1 MFNFK
6 SVALSLALTSIL
18 LGLNACGPIESQN
31 QNANQSNTP
40 DIEQEQPT
48 IPLDNSSVEKFIKT
62 KELTPKRKALF
73 TKAKAEVEKQNKTP
87 KFEEY
92 YQMLDKYLTKI
103 EAEKTPSQEN
113 IDFIENLSVEYVEV
127 ANQFNQELKKLMA
140 N

>member
-18 LGLNACGPIESQN
+18 LGLNACGPIDNQN
-31 QNANQSNTP
+31 QNANKPITP
-40 DIEQEQPT
+40 DIEEEQPT

-62 KELTPKRKALF
+62 KELTPKRKELF
-73 TKAKAEVEKQNKTP
+73 TKAKAEVEKLNKTP

-92 YQMLDKYLTKI
+92 YRLLDIYITKI
-103 EAEKTPSQEN
+103 EAEKKPTQEN
-113 IDFIENLSVEYVEV
+113 IDFIDNLSVEYVEN